1 MMESKKIDI
10 ANEYSR
16 ELSEIAYI
24 LNNLE
29 NESIYEKTGWA
40 QDGYLATNIQKLRKE
55 ITNLLIK
62 IQNGEEGDKKRIRD
76 ALKKYSDN

>member
-1 MMESKKIDI
+1 MENKKIDI

-16 ELSEIAYI
+16 ELNEISYI

-29 NESIYEKTGWA
+29 NGRIYEKTGWT

-55 ITNLLIK
+55 MTNLLIK
-62 IQNGEEGDKKRIRD
+62 IENGEDGDKKRIRE
-76 ALKKYSDN
+76 ALEKYHDK